1 MKKIVLAGGCFWG
14 VEAYF
19 KEIEG
24 VTLTKVG
31 YANGNTVSPN
41 YEQVKTST
49 TGHYE
54 AVYVDYDE
62 DIISL
67 KEILDAYWLV
77 VEPTVKGRQGP
88 DVGSQYSTGIFY
100 TSEDD
105 IKIIEASRDEEQKKY
120 EQPIVTVIEPLK
132 CFYNAEDY
140 HQDYLDKNP
149 TGYCHIP
156 LDKFKKP
163 F

>member
-1 MKKIVLAGGCFWG
+1 MKTIVLAGGCFWG

-19 KEIEG
+19 KGIDG
-24 VTLTKVG
+24 VIDTKVG
-31 YANGNTVSPN
+31 YANGHTDSPS

-54 AVYVDYDE
+54 AVHVDYDE
-62 DIISL
+62 GIISL

-77 VEPTVKGRQGP
+77 VEPTVKDRQGP

-100 TSEDD
+100 MDEEDMRD
-105 IKIIEASRDEEQKKY
+105 IIASRDEEQKKY
-120 EQPIVTVIEPLK
+120 AQPIVTVIEPLQ
-132 CFYNAEDY
+132 CFYDAEAY

-156 LDKFKKP
+156 LDKFRK
-163 F
+163 